1 MTEAAKKITQIG
13 TPEQDFEQ
21 KEPEKPWLRQK
32 GEPAKLY
39 LWFKRYLD
47 LGPKRSLRKALAAEP
62 VEQKASKGPG
72 KEQETNKLSD
82 ISIPG
87 AWKRAAKVWQW
98 QERAHAYDLA
108 EQAIQAGY
116 LRESANK
123 SRFASKPYRIFTLD
137 WMARALKEEIQK
149 EATLADRH
157 AAMCRLQS
165 IMRDMAKEMEGVD
178 EATLQACDAAALEA
192 IKQELTEGKQ
202 KK

>member
-1 MTEAAKKITQIG
+1 MADIAKKITQIG
-13 TPEQDFEQ
+13 TPEQDFGQ
-21 KEPEKPWLRQK
+21 KDPEFPWLRQK

-87 AWKRAAKVWQW
+87 AWKRASKAWNWAK
-98 QERAHAYDLA
+98 RAESYDLA
-108 EQAIQAGY
+108 EQAKQAGY
-116 LRESANK
+116 IRETATK
-123 SRFASKPYRIFTLD
+123 SRFASKAYRIIMLD
-137 WMARALKEEIQK
+137 WLARTLKEELLK
-149 EATLADRH
+149 GLSPTKY

-165 IMRDMAKEMEGVD
+165 IMRDLAKEMEGVD